1 VSRRFLLI
9 QLQHMGD
16 VVLVTPAVR
25 ALREAEPDAVIHV
38 LAGEAGAQALH
49 GNPHADRVIP
59 HHRRIG
65 AFIAQ
70 LRSLRMARY
79 DVAIDFH
86 SVPRSALLVAATGAA
101 MRVGVRGRGPRV
113 LAYTHLMPRE
123 RTPVYMP
130 RQKMQLLHVLGIDT
144 GEADARP
151 YIHVTSAD
159 REWAAQAWQ
168 QYGFH
173 DGSVAVAVSAVSK
186 LRHKQWGA
194 ERWAAVADG
203 MLERGVRVVLTHGP
217 GEAEQVAAVSR
228 AMRGA
233 AMVAH
238 DVGSIARLAALYE
251 RCALWLGNDGG
262 PKHIASAVGTPT
274 VAIARRGVGP
284 VWSDAHDPAQLW
296 FDAEPPG
303 GCDDRCD
310 SCLHLG
316 CLGATTVEQVLAAAD
331 VQLSRR
337 RADGAAAAQA
347 R

>member
-16 VVLVTPAVR
+16 VVLITPAVR
-25 ALREAEPDAVIHV
+25 ALREAEPDSVIHV
-38 LAGEAGAQALH
+38 LTGEAGAHALH
-49 GNPHADRVIP
+49 GNPHANGIIAHQRGV
-59 HHRRIG
+59 G
-65 AFIAQ
+65 AFIAL

-79 DVAIDFH
+79 DVVIDFH

-130 RQKMQLLHVLGIDT
+130 RQKMQLLHALGIDT
-144 GEADARP
+144 SEADARP

-168 QYGFH
+168 QYGLH

-203 MLERGVRVVLTHGP
+203 MLQRGVRVVLTHGP
-217 GEAEQVAAVSR
+217 GESEQVAAVSR

-233 AMVAH
+233 AVVAH
-238 DVGSIARLAALYE
+238 GIASIARLAALYE

-274 VAIARRGVGP
+274 VAVARRGVGP
-284 VWSDAHDPAQLW
+284 VWSDARDPAQLW

-310 SCLHLG
+310 SCVHLG
-316 CLGATTVEQVLAAAD
+316 CLGATAVEQVLAAAD
-331 VQLSRR
+331 ALLSRR
-337 RADGAAAAQA
+337 RGDGAAAAQA